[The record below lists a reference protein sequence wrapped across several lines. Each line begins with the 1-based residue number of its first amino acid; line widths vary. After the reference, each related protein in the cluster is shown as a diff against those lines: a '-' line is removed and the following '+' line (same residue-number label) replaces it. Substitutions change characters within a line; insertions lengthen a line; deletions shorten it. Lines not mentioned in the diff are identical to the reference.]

1 MGWTT
6 FVYKITGLTTNLT
19 KTQQNSLEWHFLK
32 EKKGGFKYEDL
43 YECVFGVGIVPFYN
57 IRVEERRGDLR

>member
-1 MGWTT
+1 LFTKLQFDHKFDQDTT
-6 FVYKITGLTTNLT
+6 KFFGVA
-19 KTQQNSLEWHFLK
+19 FLK

-57 IRVEERRGDLR
+57 SRVEERRGDLR